1 MVWERWNAF
10 KLETMKQLHNIAAL
24 VIIIFFTACS
34 TDSTVRTMPDH
45 AALEAEVHAM
55 FTHSMEVFRNKDLE
69 GMVGRFT
76 ENGSLKLPNAP
87 LFSGRAAIRANY
99 ERTLQLEDF
108 DLDLSML
115 DVKVSA
121 AGDMAY
127 AQAEFAVSFT
137 TPGGPFSDKGITLMV
152 LERVNNSWKIASEN
166 LSSGPPELTAAEVPL

>member
-1 MVWERWNAF
+1 
-10 KLETMKQLHNIAAL
+10 MKHLHIIVAL
-24 VIIIFFTACS
+24 GIIVSLAACS
-34 TDSTVRTMPDH
+34 TESTVRTMTDH

-69 GMVGRFT
+69 GMVDRFT
-76 ENGSLKLPNAP
+76 ENGSLKIPNAP
-87 LFSGRAAIRANY
+87 LISGRDAIRANY

-108 DLDLSML
+108 NLDLSVL
-115 DVKVSA
+115 DVKVSE

-152 LERVNNSWKIASEN
+152 LERQNNSWKIASEN
-166 LSSGPPELTAAEVPL
+166 LSSGPQEEVAVMTIP